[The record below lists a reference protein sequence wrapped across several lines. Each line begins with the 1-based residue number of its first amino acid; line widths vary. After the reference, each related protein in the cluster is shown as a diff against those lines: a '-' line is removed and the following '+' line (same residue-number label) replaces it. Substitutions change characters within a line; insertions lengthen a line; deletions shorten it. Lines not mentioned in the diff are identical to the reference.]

1 MTSVGSA
8 DVAKLAE
15 ALRKNARDS
24 EATTQRVLIESANFL
39 LTEMEV
45 RVPVDTGEL
54 RESLSVRV
62 EGDRVLVGPT
72 AGHAAYVEFGT
83 APHEIRPKKADGV
96 LRWSQGGNTYYAKV
110 VRHPGTK
117 AQPFVRP
124 AFEAWVDTLGP
135 LVAEANV
142 KNLKDHYD
150 A

>member
-1 MTSVGSA
+1 MTSVASA
-8 DVAKLAE
+8 DISRLAE
-15 ALRKNARDS
+15 ALRTTAHDS
-24 EATTQRVLIESANFL
+24 GATTQRVLIESANFL

-72 AGHAAYVEFGT
+72 ASHAAYVEFGT
-83 APHEIRPKKADGV
+83 APHEIRPKKDGGT
-96 LRWSQGGNTYYAKV
+96 LRWTQGGVTYYAKV

-124 AFEAWVDTLGP
+124 AFEAWVDSLGP
-135 LVAEANV
+135 AVAAANV
-142 KNLKDHYD
+142 KVMTD
-150 A
+150 AYNA